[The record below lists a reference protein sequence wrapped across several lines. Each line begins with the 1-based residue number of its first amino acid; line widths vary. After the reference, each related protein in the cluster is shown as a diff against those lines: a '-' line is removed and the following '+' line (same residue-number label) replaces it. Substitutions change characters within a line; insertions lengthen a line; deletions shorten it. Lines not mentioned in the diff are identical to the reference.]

1 MHLSCKIYIFFSV
14 SEIPLHDFCCAS
26 VERQNEIFYIYI
38 YIWVSFRENE
48 KWLYMGS
55 FPRKGT

>member
-1 MHLSCKIYIFFSV
+1 MHLSCKSYIFFSV
-14 SEIPLHDFCCAS
+14 SENPLHDFCCAS
-26 VERQNEIFYIYI
+26 VERQNEIF